1 MKIVKMVERITQAI
15 AIVGNNQAG
24 FEMQFQKDS
33 ETVINAEFK
42 AAPLDNEGTLVIYK
56 EDIK

>member
-1 MKIVKMVERITQAI
+1 
-15 AIVGNNQAG
+15 
-24 FEMQFQKDS
+24 MQFQKDS